1 MNTLLKVSV
10 AGALALGYV
19 SAHAAAV
26 VPSSSNP
33 GDVFL
38 FADVIS
44 GGSVI
49 KAYAADTT
57 VSINNTIGV
66 TGTLTP
72 GSTVYSAD
80 SNLSQLL
87 ALAASAGNTLQW
99 AVIGGGGA
107 SDQSG
112 TLQFVTTD
120 TNTSLGTLT
129 GKSGVNLGHWQSQF
143 INTASL
149 VNAATGANASVLA
162 NSATGAGGWDP
173 TILTANASNWYSNGP
188 TNLVTGL
195 NTSAKLYSVTSPS
208 SISTNLVTTSV
219 LGNVELTSNGLIFN
233 SAGGGGGTTT
243 TPLPAA
249 VWLLGSGLLGLA
261 GVGRRK
267 LKASA

>member
-1 MNTLLKVSV
+1 MNTLLKVGV

-72 GSTVYSAD
+72 GSTVYAAD

-107 SDQSG
+107 SDGTG

-120 TNTSLGTLT
+120 TNAQLGTLT
-129 GKSGVNLGHWQSQF
+129 GKSGVNAGHWQSQF

-149 VNAATGANASVLA
+149 VNVATGTNASVLA
-162 NSATGAGGWDP
+162 NSAAGAGGWDP
-173 TILTANASNWYSNGP
+173 TNLFSNASNWYSNGP

-195 NTSAKLYSVTSPS
+195 NTSAALFGVTAVGSN
-208 SISTNLVTTSV
+208 STNLLTTSV
-219 LGNVELTSNGLIFN
+219 LGDVELTANGLVFN
-233 SAGGGGGTTT
+233 SAGTGTTA

>member
-26 VPSSSNP
+26 VPSISNP

-87 ALAASAGNTLQW
+87 ALA
-99 AVIGGGGA
+99 V
-107 SDQSG
+107 
-112 TLQFVTTD
+112 
-120 TNTSLGTLT
+120 
-129 GKSGVNLGHWQSQF
+129 
-143 INTASL
+143 
-149 VNAATGANASVLA
+149 AN
-162 NSATGAGGWDP
+162 
-173 TILTANASNWYSNGP
+173 
-188 TNLVTGL
+188 
-195 NTSAKLYSVTSPS
+195 
-208 SISTNLVTTSV
+208 
-219 LGNVELTSNGLIFN
+219 
-233 SAGGGGGTTT
+233 
-243 TPLPAA
+243 
-249 VWLLGSGLLGLA
+249 
-261 GVGRRK
+261 
-267 LKASA
+267 